1 MSKKFAWITFSL
13 IILITILSIINPQ
26 IPENFSTDTI
36 NGADTAWMLTCA
48 ALVLIMTPGLAFFY
62 GGMVNKK
69 NVLSTM
75 LQSFICMAV
84 ISILWFFVGFS
95 LSFGDSVYGI
105 IGSPKTFFMM
115 KNVIGGTPWK
125 LAPTIPLLLFAFYQM
140 KFAIIAPAL
149 ITGAFSERIKFKSY
163 LLFIT
168 LFCIFIYCPLAHATW
183 HPNGILAKLGV
194 LDFAGG
200 VVVHMSAG
208 WAALAG
214 AIYLKSGN
222 EHDHNPARI
231 TYVLLG
237 TGLLWFGWI
246 GFNAG
251 SAFHAD
257 GIAANALGATSTAS
271 AAAAFT
277 WIIFDSVRGRKPGAM
292 GICIGAVVGLV
303 AITPAAGFV
312 TIPQSFAIG
321 VISSIVSSLM
331 IKWRVK
337 TSIDDTLDVFSCH
350 GVGGMTGMMLTGVF
364 ANHNINSAVTS
375 DGLIYGETHLFI
387 VHFFA
392 MIGVSVFAFFGT
404 YLLLIITNKI
414 STLRVSD
421 QEEKDGLDWS
431 QHEEKL

>member
-1 MSKKFAWITFSL
+1 M
-13 IILITILSIINPQ
+13 
-26 IPENFSTDTI
+26 
-36 NGADTAWMLTCA
+36 
-48 ALVLIMTPGLAFFY
+48 
-62 GGMVNKK
+62 
-69 NVLSTM
+69 
-75 LQSFICMAV
+75 
-84 ISILWFFVGFS
+84 
-95 LSFGDSVYGI
+95 
-105 IGSPKTFFMM
+105 
-115 KNVIGGTPWK
+115 
-125 LAPTIPLLLFAFYQM
+125 
-140 KFAIIAPAL
+140 
-149 ITGAFSERIKFKSY
+149 
-163 LLFIT
+163 
-168 LFCIFIYCPLAHATW
+168 
-183 HPNGILAKLGV
+183 
-194 LDFAGG
+194 
-200 VVVHMSAG
+200 
-208 WAALAG
+208 
-214 AIYLKSGN
+214 
-222 EHDHNPARI
+222 
-231 TYVLLG
+231 LG

-257 GIAANALGATSTAS
+257 AIAANALGATSTAS

-277 WIIFDSVRGRKPGAM
+277 WIIFDSVRGRKPSAM